1 MGTMRPGEI
10 VEAFPLGQ
18 FGLEIDV
25 VLVSQQL
32 IELFLI

>member
-10 VEAFPLGQ
+10 VVAFPLGQ

-25 VLVSQQL
+25 VLVGQQL
-32 IELFLI
+32 IKLFLI